1 VKKLTPFFVALCV
14 TACATPPE
22 PPRLEVRAAP
32 RIERVEVVV
41 TKPCVAAADVPV
53 PPVPT
58 KVDVNTAGK
67 KQVAAATAADV
78 TQQDLYIAKAKV
90 IIASCAK

>member
-1 VKKLTPFFVALCV
+1 MALCV

-32 RIERVEVVV
+32 RIERVEVIV

-53 PPVPT
+53 APVPT
-58 KVDVNTAGK
+58 KVNVDKAGTR
-67 KQVAAATAADV
+67 QIAAATAADLK
-78 TQQDLYIAKAKV
+78 QQDLYIEKAKA